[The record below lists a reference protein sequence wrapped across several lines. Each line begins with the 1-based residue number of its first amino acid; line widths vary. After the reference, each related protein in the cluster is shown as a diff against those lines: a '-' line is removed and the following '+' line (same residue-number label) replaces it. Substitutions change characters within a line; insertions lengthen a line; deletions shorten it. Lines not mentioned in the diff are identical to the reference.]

1 MVSNLRVL
9 KYVKEKIPSCIKE
22 VLASSELTKQNN
34 KKNNNDRD
42 TNDNEK
48 DNDNDNND
56 NNIFT
61 LSVACGSA
69 KLQE

>member
-42 TNDNEK
+42 TNDNE
-48 DNDNDNND
+48 NDIDND
-56 NNIFT
+56 NNIFN